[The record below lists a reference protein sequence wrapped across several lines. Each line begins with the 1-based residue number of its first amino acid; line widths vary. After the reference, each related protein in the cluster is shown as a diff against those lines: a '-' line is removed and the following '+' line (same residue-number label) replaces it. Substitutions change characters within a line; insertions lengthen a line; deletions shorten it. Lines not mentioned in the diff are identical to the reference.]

1 MRQTAIAPARFFTL
15 ASILVFC
22 LTATLLPAVAA
33 AQQPEGPTER
43 SVVTQD
49 GAMYRGEVQEYVIGD
64 HITLKLD
71 SGEQK
76 RIAWGDAVQIS
87 PPRSKAKP
95 APKPDDGS
103 AGSRPP
109 STPTTTPSPTGETK
123 GPTASKSEPIN
134 NPKPVATVVPPG
146 TERTVTTQ
154 DGVTYHGEVLEYEVG
169 SHLILKLATGDKR
182 RIPWPEAKRISP
194 PHTRGDSE
202 PNPASPER
210 TIILLDGS
218 KVRGELVES
227 LIGEYTVLQL
237 ANGQVRRIEWKNA
250 KRIMLPLP
258 PGKPAP
264 LPTTGELL
272 VQIDNGSRIQG
283 EYFEYIPDDHL
294 VLRHASGRFRVIP
307 VGTIK
312 KIVLLGEGGN

>member
-1 MRQTAIAPARFFTL
+1 MRQTSIAPARVSLLASTL
-15 ASILVFC
+15 ALC
-22 LTATLLPAVAA
+22 LTATLVPDVAF

-87 PPRSKAKP
+87 PPRSKSKP
-95 APKPDDGS
+95 APKPDDT
-103 AGSRPP
+103 AKPAQAPTPP
-109 STPTTTPSPTGETK
+109 SPSKT
-123 GPTASKSEPIN
+123 EPIN

-169 SHLILKLATGDKR
+169 SHLILKLASGDKR

-210 TIILLDGS
+210 TIIMLDGS

-237 ANGQVRRIEWKNA
+237 PNGQVRRIEWKNA
-250 KRIMLPLP
+250 KRILLPLP
-258 PGKPAP
+258 PGKPSP
-264 LPTTGELL
+264 LPTSGELL

-283 EYFEYIPDDHL
+283 EYFEYISDDHL

>member
-1 MRQTAIAPARFFTL
+1 MRHTVIAPARPTL
-15 ASILVFC
+15 LILF
-22 LTATLLPAVAA
+22 LTVTLLPAVAV
-33 AQQPEGPTER
+33 AQQPEGPMER

-71 SGEQK
+71 TGEQK

-87 PPRSKAKP
+87 PPRSKGK
-95 APKPDDGS
+95 APPKGDDGS
-103 AGSRPP
+103 STAKP
-109 STPTTTPSPTGETK
+109 TPTPPGEAKSPHAYK
-123 GPTASKSEPIN
+123 NEPIN

-154 DGVTYHGEVLEYEVG
+154 DSITYHGEVLEYEVG
-169 SHLILKLATGDKR
+169 SHLTLKLATGDKR

-194 PHTRGDSE
+194 PRTRGDSE
-202 PNPASPER
+202 PSSASPER
-210 TIILLDGS
+210 TIVMLDGT
-218 KVRGELVES
+218 KLRGELVES
-227 LIGEYTVLQL
+227 LLGDYTVLSL
-237 ANGQVRRIEWKNA
+237 PNGQVRRIEWKSV
-250 KRIMLPLP
+250 KRILLPLP
-258 PGKPAP
+258 PGKPSP
-264 LPTTGELL
+264 LPMSGELL

-283 EYFEYIPDDHL
+283 EYFEYVPDDHL
-294 VLRHASGRFRVIP
+294 VLRHASGRFRIIP